1 MAIFSKISKII
12 YRVNTLKSGIQP
24 SSSFLYFFLKNV
36 NLGSKMK
43 NFKISRNSPQFLYY
57 TNIIHYYP
65 TRGNTIGFLTGS
77 SAGISEGISAGSEFI
92 WASGSA
98 GTGTILLDS
107 GAAGTIGWTG
117 STGDC
122 GIIAGLGARGNSLST
137 SIT

>member
-1 MAIFSKISKII
+1 
-12 YRVNTLKSGIQP
+12 
-24 SSSFLYFFLKNV
+24 
-36 NLGSKMK
+36 MK
-43 NFKISRNSPQFLYY
+43 LHFTRFY

-77 SAGISEGISAGSEFI
+77 SAGISEEGISAGSEFI

-98 GTGTILLDS
+98 GTGTILDS
-107 GAAGTIGWTG
+107 GAAGTILAGWTG

>member
-1 MAIFSKISKII
+1 MKLHFT
-12 YRVNTLKSGIQP
+12 R
-24 SSSFLYFFLKNV
+24 FF
-36 NLGSKMK
+36 
-43 NFKISRNSPQFLYY
+43 

-77 SAGISEGISAGSEFI
+77 SAGISEEGSSAGSEFEI

-98 GTGTILLDS
+98 GTGTILDS
-107 GAAGTIGWTG
+107 GAAGTTG